1 MTRVLAFILA
11 VLMLAPVATQAQSRF
26 DPVITVNGSAITRHE
41 IDQRTRFLQFVRSPI
56 DAREQLVEDQL
67 KLQAARRAGISLNQ
81 GGLERGIEEFAGRA
95 NITGDEL
102 VQALRAQGIERE
114 TLEEFIR
121 VNLTWREVIRSQYGS
136 RASITEAEI
145 DRALAQS
152 GGSAGI
158 EVLLNEIILPARPIR
173 GEAARS
179 QQQAERLSQL
189 TSISAFQAQA
199 RQLSVSQS
207 RGRSGRLDWLNLS
220 RLPAQLRGTIL
231 GLRPGEVTDP
241 ISIPNAIV
249 LFQLRDIRETTAPAP
264 EVAAIDYAALYLP
277 GGRSDRSL
285 AEAEKIKDRV
295 DTCDDLYG
303 VARKWPREQLERGSK
318 QPSEIP
324 QDVAMEL
331 AKLDPGEVSTSLTR
345 SNGETLVFLMLCSRT
360 NRFTE
365 DASRADVRNQL
376 RSRRLEGYADGFL
389 AQLRSEAVITGQ

>member
-1 MTRVLAFILA
+1 MKPVLLFILTLLLVPVSA
-11 VLMLAPVATQAQSRF
+11 VAQSRF
-26 DPVITVNGSAITRHE
+26 DPVITVNGAAITPHE
-41 IDQRTRFLQFVRSPI
+41 IDQRARFLQFVRSPEN
-56 DAREQLVEDQL
+56 AREQLVEDKL
-67 KLQAARRAGISLNQ
+67 KMQAARQAGINLNQ
-81 GGLERGIEEFAGRA
+81 GGLDRGIEEFAGRA

-102 VQALRAQGIERE
+102 VQALRSQGIERE
-114 TLEEFIR
+114 TLEDFVR
-121 VNLTWREVIRSQYGS
+121 VNLTWREVIRAQYGP
-136 RASITEAEI
+136 RASITESEI

-152 GGSAGI
+152 GGRGGV

-179 QQQAERLSQL
+179 ARQAERLSQL

-199 RQLSVSQS
+199 RQLSVSQT

-220 RLPAQLRGTIL
+220 RLPAPLRGTIL
-231 GLRPGEVTDP
+231 SLRPGEVTDP

-249 LFQLRDIRETTAPAP
+249 LFQLRDIRETTAPPP

-277 GGRSDRSL
+277 GGRSDQAL
-285 AEAEKIKDRV
+285 AQANRIKDRV

-318 QPSEIP
+318 SPSDIP
-324 QDVAMEL
+324 SDVAMEL

-360 NRFTE
+360 TALTA
-365 DASRADVRNQL
+365 DASRADVREQL
-376 RSRRLEGYADGFL
+376 RQRRLEGYADGFL

>member
-1 MTRVLAFILA
+1 MTRVLFIL
-11 VLMLAPVATQAQSRF
+11 LAALVMPASVSAQSRF
-26 DPVITVNGSAITRHE
+26 DPVVTVNGSAITAHE
-41 IDQRTRFLQFVRSPI
+41 IDQRARFLQFVRSPD
-56 DAREQLVEDQL
+56 DARAQLIEDQL
-67 KLQAARRAGISLNQ
+67 KMQAARRSGISLNQ
-81 GGLERGIEEFAGRA
+81 SGLDNGVEEFAGRA

-114 TLEEFIR
+114 TLEDFIR
-121 VNLTWREVIRSQYGS
+121 VNLTWREVIRAQYGS
-136 RASITEAEI
+136 RAAVTETEI

-152 GGSAGI
+152 GGRGGI

-179 QQQAERLSQL
+179 QRQAERLSQL

-220 RLPAQLRGTIL
+220 QLPAQLRGRIL
-231 GLRPGEVTDP
+231 GLRPGQVTAP

-249 LFQLRDIRETTAPAP
+249 LFQLRDIRETSAPAP

-277 GGRSDRSL
+277 GGLSDRSL

-303 VARKWPREQLERGSK
+303 VARKMPRDQLERGSK

-331 AKLDPGEVSTSLTR
+331 AKLDPGEVSTALTR
-345 SNGETLVFLMLCSRT
+345 ANGETLVFLMLCSRT

-376 RSRRLEGYADGFL
+376 RQRRLEGYADGFL